1 MIRIAILSVFLC
13 SIVCVK
19 AQTDS
24 SLMSLSRSLPGTNTL
39 SDMQAYYNKS
49 AALLN
54 EKLSASLNS
63 FEKLEKKMQKKI
75 AKKDTSVAG
84 KLFKD
89 LDNKYATIQSTINK
103 PIQAL
108 KNKKITQYIPAL
120 DSLQTGFSFLSQSGA
135 RLIGVPREQMQAFA
149 NLSNQLKDLQ
159 LELQKVSDVKT
170 FIKNR
175 EALLKE
181 QLAKLGYSRQLKQL
195 NQEVYYYTQ
204 QWNEY
209 KSLLNDPDKACK
221 KVLFL
226 LKDNDEFKNFMA
238 KNSVLAGLF
247 QIPGGSGTSANA
259 IPGLQTVASVQQQ
272 IGMNLAGSGVNPTQ
286 FIAQQTQMA
295 TQELNKWKDKLN
307 SLGGGSDELEMP
319 NFTPNQQKTKSLW
332 KRIELGFNIQSTRSN
347 TWLPAITDFALTTGY
362 KINDKSVIG
371 VGAGFKLGWGKDI
384 SHIQM
389 SGQGV
394 SLRSFLDVKLKGNFW
409 ITGGFEKNYQ
419 NEFTKLEQLY
429 KINAWQ
435 NSGLVGVTKKYRI
448 GKKTGNLQLL
458 WDFLSYNQ
466 VPQTQ
471 PLKFRIGY
479 SF

>member
-1 MIRIAILSVFLC
+1 MIRIPILLFFLFC
-13 SIVCVK
+13 SVCVF
-19 AQTDS
+19 AQTDTT
-24 SLMSLSRSLPGTNTL
+24 LLSITKNLPGAEAIENV
-39 SDMQAYYNKS
+39 QAYYNKLS
-49 AALLN
+49 AQLD

-63 FEKLEKKMQKKI
+63 FQKLEDKVQKKI
-75 AKKDTSVAG
+75 AKKDSLLAG
-84 KLFKD
+84 KLFNEVDK
-89 LDNKYATIQSTINK
+89 KYAALQSSIEK
-103 PIQAL
+103 PLQAL
-108 KNKKITQYIPAL
+108 KNKKISQYIPAL

-135 RLIGVPREQMQAFA
+135 RLIGVPKEQLQAYA

-159 LELQKVSDVKT
+159 LELQKVSDVKA
-170 FIKNR
+170 FIKSR
-175 EALLKE
+175 EAILKE

-195 NQEVYYYTQ
+195 NKEVYYYTQ

-221 KVLFL
+221 KVLYL

-238 KNSVLAGLF
+238 QNSVLAGLF
-247 QIPGGSGTSANA
+247 QIPGGSGTPANA

-272 IGMNLAGSGVNPTQ
+272 VGMNLAGSGVNPTQ
-286 FIAQQTQMA
+286 FIAQQTQVA

-307 SLGGGSDELEMP
+307 SLGGGTEELEMP
-319 NFTPNQQKTKSLW
+319 DFTPNQQKTKSLW
-332 KRIELGFNIQSTRSN
+332 KRIDLGFNIQSTRSN
-347 TWLPAITDFALTTGY
+347 SWLPAITDLALSAGY
-362 KINDKSVIG
+362 KINDKSTVG
-371 VGAGFKLGWGKDI
+371 VGAGLKLGWGKDI
-384 SHIQM
+384 SHIQI

-419 NEFTKLEQLY
+419 SEFTQLEQLY
-429 KINAWQ
+429 NINAWQ
-435 NSGLVGVTKKYRI
+435 NSGLVGLTKKYKI

-466 VPQTQ
+466 LPQAQ